1 MPSLAELRDKY
12 TNLGSE
18 LSNVASLAGMSPP
31 SPQRKYLVLFTA
43 YNSAVSQSIKFI
55 ISVAHCRL
63 DFTINSSIQI

>member
-31 SPQRKYLVLFTA
+31 SPQRKY
-43 YNSAVSQSIKFI
+43 
-55 ISVAHCRL
+55 
-63 DFTINSSIQI
+63 